1 MERRYENEGNCVTA
15 EAVWPKFLT
24 DPLPKYFL
32 KQPRDN
38 IESLIK
44 ENVGSDSDDWGEGAG
59 TSKSTPV
66 LNLCWLIKF
75 ILDNHQ
81 TPGRG

>member
-1 MERRYENEGNCVTA
+1 MERRYENEGNRGTS
-15 EAVWPKFLT
+15 EALWPRFLT

-44 ENVGSDSDDWGEGAG
+44 ELRGQILTTGVKAQG
-59 TSKSTPV
+59 PV
-66 LNLCWLIKF
+66 RAHLS
-75 ILDNHQ
+75 
-81 TPGRG
+81 